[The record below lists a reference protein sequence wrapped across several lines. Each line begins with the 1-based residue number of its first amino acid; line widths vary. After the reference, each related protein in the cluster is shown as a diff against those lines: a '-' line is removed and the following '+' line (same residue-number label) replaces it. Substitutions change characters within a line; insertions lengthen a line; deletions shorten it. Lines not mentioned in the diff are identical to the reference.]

1 MRAFIFATCLAICAS
16 PALAQDYQLQSTA
29 AGELQ
34 QMCSADA
41 GQLWGASL
49 CGPLLIVD
57 ANSRQ
62 VWATQRDNLGVLT
75 LAAAG
80 GGWIGMLP
88 QGVPVANTTV
98 EWAGVRWIMVVGP
111 LPDDATTR
119 RVLVAHESWHR
130 VQTSIGF
137 PMQDTVAAHLESERG
152 RYLMR
157 LEMRALSTA
166 MLSSGRARRNAAK
179 DAIAFR
185 MARHAAFPDASAAE
199 TALDRNE
206 GLASYTGV
214 YLGAGSQSHLYT
226 ARTLTAADEQQ
237 ALARSYAY
245 ATGPAYG
252 LLLDDLVPSWRT
264 SLASWAPADLL
275 AGPLRVQP
283 LSSRALSRQAE
294 RYGGE
299 LIGSQERARAGT
311 QRRVIADLQV
321 RFRGARLELPLGQM
335 QFEFDPS
342 QVTPI
347 EGLGTVYQRLV
358 VRDVWGELRATEG
371 ALISPTFSLL
381 TAADPSPAGTSGP
394 GWTLSLNPAYLI
406 TVPDG
411 DGVVRPQLIPP
422 PPARGRQRR

>member
-1 MRAFIFATCLAICAS
+1 
-16 PALAQDYQLQSTA
+16 
-29 AGELQ
+29 
-34 QMCSADA
+34 
-41 GQLWGASL
+41 
-49 CGPLLIVD
+49 
-57 ANSRQ
+57 
-62 VWATQRDNLGVLT
+62 
-75 LAAAG
+75 
-80 GGWIGMLP
+80 
-88 QGVPVANTTV
+88 
-98 EWAGVRWIMVVGP
+98 
-111 LPDDATTR
+111 
-119 RVLVAHESWHR
+119 
-130 VQTSIGF
+130 
-137 PMQDTVAAHLESERG
+137 
-152 RYLMR
+152 
-157 LEMRALSTA
+157 
-166 MLSSGRARRNAAK
+166 
-179 DAIAFR
+179 
-185 MARHAAFPDASAAE
+185 
-199 TALDRNE
+199 
-206 GLASYTGV
+206 
-214 YLGAGSQSHLYT
+214 
-226 ARTLTAADEQQ
+226 
-237 ALARSYAY
+237 
-245 ATGPAYG
+245 